1 MNRIATLLAEPPR
14 PGLISRLRDFVRRRD
29 PGRRTMA
36 GLVQPPVGG
45 RPSRAAV
52 ERASPANRAPEPPTP
67 GSLRH
72 QAWVDEILR
81 SGLEPG
87 LPEIRFEPL
96 GSLRRGTYRAD
107 IETAEEAYQVY
118 LEALA
123 RSGGREVQIFRNRVT
138 DRYAV
143 QVGGEFEVIRP
154 FRGAAEDWE
163 GVLHYHHDPKG
174 KSVLTFRM
182 PAPADIR
189 EALLDSQAAG
199 GATRTEF
206 VEYPIPGVGRGRVAY
221 TVRRDVRNGTDH
233 ITIRYIGPDGQPV
246 TREFSSLEQYQT
258 EYTSR
263 TFHVDPVHDKDW
275 IDWLE
280 REILDEGR

>member
-1 MNRIATLLAEPPR
+1 
-14 PGLISRLRDFVRRRD
+14 
-29 PGRRTMA
+29 MA

-87 LPEIRFEPL
+87 LPEIRIEPQ
-96 GSLRRGTYRAD
+96 GSLRGGTYRAD
-107 IETAEEAYQVY
+107 IETPDQAYQVY

-123 RSGGREVQIFRNRVT
+123 RSGGREVQIFRNKVT

-143 QVGGEFEVIRP
+143 QVGTEFEVYP
-154 FRGAAEDWE
+154 PMRGAAEDWE
-163 GVLHYHHDPKG
+163 GVLHYHHDPQG
-174 KSVLTFRM
+174 KNVLVFRM

-189 EALLDSQAAG
+189 AALEDSRAAG
-199 GATRTEF
+199 GATRTQF

-221 TVRRDVRNGTDH
+221 TVRRDMRKRTEH
-233 ITIRYIGPDGQPV
+233 ITIQYVRPDGQRV
-246 TREFSSLEQYQT
+246 IREFSSLQQYQT

-263 TFHVDPVHDKDW
+263 TFHVDPVHDSNW
-275 IDWLE
+275 IEWLE
-280 REILDEGR
+280 GEILRESR